1 MVSWLLPALACT
13 PLGAWLYYHPSVTV
27 ARVRVDARA
36 EGKLPVVIALDMQN
50 PNDYTISATRV
61 ELELVLDSLPIG
73 RVKKDEKLVVPGAGT
88 ARLALP
94 LEPDRRASPAAGGVP
109 VGGPPVQRP
118 GPGDDRDPVR
128 EAGYPVCP
136 GGRSGVRRRASFA
149 SIRSTRSKCVTVSVT
164 APNSSSTFPRKMNGP

>member
-94 LEPDRRASPAAGGVP
+94 LEPDRRASPARLA
-109 VGGPPVQRP
+109 
-118 GPGDDRDPVR
+118 
-128 EAGYPVCP
+128 AF
-136 GGRSGVRRRASFA
+136 RSGVHRFSVRGRATIATPFGKQDIPFA
-149 SIRSTRSKCVTVSVT
+149 QEGDLVFGGEPASPASARPD
-164 APNSSSTFPRKMNGP
+164 PNASP